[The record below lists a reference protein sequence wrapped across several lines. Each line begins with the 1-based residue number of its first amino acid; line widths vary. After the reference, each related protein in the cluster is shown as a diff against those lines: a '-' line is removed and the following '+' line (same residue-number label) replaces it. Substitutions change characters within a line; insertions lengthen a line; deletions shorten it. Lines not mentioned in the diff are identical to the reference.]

1 MTGDLPPCLACLL
14 PATVNVVNH
23 TENGMRVAATVG
35 LLALAALVAG
45 AAFGDPQ
52 DPVAARQQLMK
63 TNNAQ
68 AKAAFAMIKGTTPY
82 DPKAAAAAMT
92 QIATDMTTFVTL
104 FPAGSGDDPGTY
116 ASPDIWTHMD
126 DFKALAA
133 KLQTDA
139 TAAAT
144 VAPTGVGAF
153 KTAFATVNGDC
164 NACHQKYR
172 EQD

>member
-1 MTGDLPPCLACLL
+1 MRLAS
-14 PATVNVVNH
+14 
-23 TENGMRVAATVG
+23 TVG
-35 LLALAALVAG
+35 LLALAALIAG
-45 AAFGDPQ
+45 AAHGDDA
-52 DPVAARQQLMK
+52 DPVKARQQLMK
-63 TNNAQ
+63 MNNAA
-68 AKAAFAMIKGTTPY
+68 AKAAFAMIKGTAPY
-82 DPKAAAAAMT
+82 DPKAAAAGMT

-104 FPAGSGDDPGTY
+104 FPVGSDADPGTY

-144 VAPTGVGAF
+144 AAPGGADAF
-153 KTAFATVNGDC
+153 KAAFTTVNNDC

-172 EQD
+172 EADD